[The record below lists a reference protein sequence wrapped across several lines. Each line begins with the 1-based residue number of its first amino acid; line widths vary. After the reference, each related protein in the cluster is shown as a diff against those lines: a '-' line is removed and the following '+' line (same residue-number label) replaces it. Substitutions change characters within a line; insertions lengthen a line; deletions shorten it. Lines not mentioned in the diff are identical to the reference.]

1 MSSFH
6 PTKMREASNYLQDK
20 LDLFKKGGAKPQI
33 NNVYILEDK
42 KNTIFKRFV
51 NSIFQK

>member
-1 MSSFH
+1 MNDFQ
-6 PTKMREASNYLQDK
+6 PKKMQEASHYLQDK
-20 LDLFKKGGAKPQI
+20 LNLFKQAGATPQI

-51 NSIFQK
+51 DSIFHK